1 MAADLTIGVPFF
13 YNEINNL
20 RGHKVPSV
28 GICYDSDTY
37 FFFWRSLYQRVAS
50 KFNWTVPEHWDK
62 EVFEF
67 TLYSL
72 GFVGIFDT
80 NKYATTPNQRFGI
93 IPAPSTVSGV
103 GVQMQPT
110 KIRTAN
116 PHFFMP
122 YSETIYEGAGL
133 IKLTGDY
140 RGILDTVDFYAKE
153 LATLWSSIDQSII
166 NSRFAYIIAANS
178 ENSAATLKAI
188 FDARNS
194 GKPLMVYDKEKLK
207 KKQPVDKS
215 LPLENQEPFEVL
227 DLRVGE
233 NYITDK
239 LLADFRRIMVLFDTE
254 NGIPN
259 NPVEKGER
267 LITNEVESN
276 SAETVARFTYY
287 MDCLNRSLKKTYEV
301 FPELEST
308 LKVTP
313 TVYNTGQTGAKEAG
327 KEVQDA
333 FQTDTNG
340 NE

>member
-1 MAADLTIGVPFF
+1 MAAKSIGLPFF
-13 YNEINNL
+13 YDEINNL

-28 GICYDSDTY
+28 GLCYDSETY
-37 FFFWRSLYQRVAS
+37 FFFWRSLYQRLAS
-50 KFNWTVPEHWDK
+50 KFEWKVPEHWDK

-72 GFVGIFDT
+72 GFVGVFDT

-93 IPAPSTVSGV
+93 IPAPSTVHGL

-116 PHFFMP
+116 PYFYMP
-122 YSETIYEGAGL
+122 YDEIIYEGAGL

-140 RGILDTVDFYAKE
+140 RGILDIVDFYAAE

-178 ENSAATLKAI
+178 ESAAATLKAI

-207 KKQPVDKS
+207 KKDPDKS
-215 LPLENQEPFEVL
+215 INLDDKEPFEVL

-239 LLADFRRIMVLFDTE
+239 LLADYRRILVQFDTE
-254 NGIPN
+254 VGIPN
-259 NPVEKGER
+259 NPFEKGER

-276 SAETVARFTYY
+276 SAETVARFTYM
-287 MDCLNRSLKKTYEV
+287 MDVLKRSLDKTYKV
-301 FPELEST
+301 FPELKSE
-308 LKVTP
+308 L
-313 TVYNTGQTGAKEAG
+313 TVKARVYDTGQTGAKEAG
-327 KEVQDA
+327 KEVENAKQIDS
-333 FQTDTNG
+333 NR